1 MGAADF
7 RPHDLLWLTVADR
20 FHPADGWPDWLDAE
34 WFLRAPVVVR
44 REEMRDC
51 RLPVGARGTVRS
63 QRCKGYVQRRAVARC
78 VTPEMLARSL
88 RALPAASARQ
98 AAVPR
103 AGLTYAAPASP
114 APTPPWPALL
124 ALARLAPGLD
134 ATGLAWG
141 PTGGVGF
148 QLATGL
154 PVLHADSDLDLLV
167 RAPAPL
173 DDGRRRQLAAL
184 YEEAGCRIDI
194 QVDTGHGAF
203 ALSEWLRSPAR
214 VLLKTGGGPR
224 LCRDPWQGA

>member
-20 FHPADGWPDWLDAE
+20 FRPADEWPDWLDAE
-34 WFLRAPVVVR
+34 WFMRAPVVVR
-44 REEMRDC
+44 REAMADG
-51 RLPVGARGTVRS
+51 RLPVGARGTTRS

-88 RALPAASARQ
+88 RTLPLEPPLAALQ
-98 AAVPR
+98 A
-103 AGLTYAAPASP
+103 LC
-114 APTPPWPALL
+114 
-124 ALARLAPGLD
+124 RLAPLLD

-154 PVLHADSDLDLLV
+154 TVLRPDSDLDLLV

-173 DDGRRRQLAAL
+173 DGGRREQLAAL
-184 YEEAGCRIDI
+184 YGAAGCRVDI

-214 VLLKTGGGPR
+214 VLVKTGGGPL
-224 LCRDPWQGA
+224 LCRDPWQGP